1 MVAFLDSR
9 KAERATARGVRKEA
23 MEAAAEEAGGT
34 THVAR
39 STEEFWALFSAKA
52 KGSCFRMFCR
62 WGRRLWARGPP
73 CARIAVACTREAA
86 LRTPRPP

>member
-52 KGSCFRMFCR
+52 KGSCFVSC
-62 WGRRLWARGPP
+62 
-73 CARIAVACTREAA
+73 V
-86 LRTPRPP
+86 

>member
-1 MVAFLDSR
+1 MPFHIANLFTVLSSPHPLFAQTTKRAGMVAFLDSR

-52 KGSCFRMFCR
+52 KGSCFVSC
-62 WGRRLWARGPP
+62 
-73 CARIAVACTREAA
+73 V
-86 LRTPRPP
+86 